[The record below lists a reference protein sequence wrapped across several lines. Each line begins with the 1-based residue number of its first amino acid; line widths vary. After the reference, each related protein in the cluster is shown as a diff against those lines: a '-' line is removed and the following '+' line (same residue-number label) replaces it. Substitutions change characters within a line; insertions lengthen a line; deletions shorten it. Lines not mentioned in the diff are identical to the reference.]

1 MYHNYKE
8 HGPFRFD
15 HYCDLA
21 LLRRVLENNCFVQS
35 ALSEA
40 TASGNPANPLVSFV
54 ELAADLRR
62 TSKSSPFNTLV
73 RLFVLAQ
80 TVSEDSAQEAL
91 APIELD
97 QLVSFGL
104 LKRSSTGI
112 RSVAALLP
120 FEGLLLAYDMPVLT
134 SKPCLHDHV
143 LGVGPASLFLANL
156 TVRKKVETVLDLG
169 TGQGFQALLAARHA
183 DHVIA
188 TDTNL
193 RALNF
198 TMFNARLNDMS
209 NIELRQGSL
218 YDPVAGHNF
227 DLIISNP
234 PFVISPQFQY
244 EYRDSG
250 MPGDAISEQVIRGAA
265 GMLCEGGFCTVIFN
279 WHHQDEED
287 WDERPR
293 QWMIKSGCDAWI
305 ICSGT
310 EDTITYA
317 SSWLRY
323 EDNLEAHQRL
333 LDEWMAY
340 YERLGIGKIS
350 FGAIVLRRR
359 SGHSNWIRA
368 DKVPTGQ
375 LSGSCSDQI
384 QRIFVAQD
392 LIEELR
398 DEADFL
404 KKSFRLI
411 PDHQLEH
418 VLQLEN
424 GNWAVKK
431 ALLKQT
437 RGFQFIGDIDSLVGT
452 MVAGCDGQRSVGEL
466 LNDLAAGLGLAS
478 EKIAPDC
485 IRVIRKLF
493 ETGFIVEC

>member
-8 HGPFRFD
+8 HGPFQFD

-21 LLRRVLENNCFVQS
+21 LLRRVLENNGFVQS

-40 TASGNPANPLVSFV
+40 TVIGNPSNPLVSFV

-62 TSKSSPFNTLV
+62 TSYPTPLNTLV

-80 TVSEDSAQEAL
+80 SVSEDSAQEAL
-91 APIELD
+91 APVELN
-97 QLVSFGL
+97 QLLSFGL
-104 LKRSSTGI
+104 LKRSNTGI
-112 RSVAALLP
+112 CAVAALLP
-120 FEGLLLAYDMPVLT
+120 FEGLLLAYDMPVLAGV
-134 SKPCLHDHV
+134 SCLHDHV
-143 LGVGPASLFLANL
+143 LGIGPASLFLANL

-169 TGQGFQALLAARHA
+169 TGPGFQAILASRHT

-188 TDTNL
+188 TDTNP

-198 TMFNARLNDMS
+198 TMFNARLNDVS

-218 YDPVAGHNF
+218 YDPVEGHNF

-265 GMLCEGGFCTVIFN
+265 GMLREGGYCTVIFN

-323 EDNLEAHQRL
+323 EDNLDSHQHL
-333 LDEWMAY
+333 LDEWLSY
-340 YERLGIGKIS
+340 YERLGIGRIS

-359 SGHSNWIRA
+359 SVHSNWIRA
-368 DKVPTGQ
+368 DKAPSGH

-384 QRIFVAQD
+384 QRIFAAQD
-392 LIEELR
+392 ITGELR

-466 LNDLAAGLGLAS
+466 LNDLAACLGLTS
-478 EKIAPDC
+478 EIIAPDC

-493 ETGFIVEC
+493 ETGFLVEC

>member
-1 MYHNYKE
+1 MYHNYNE
-8 HGPFRFD
+8 HGPFRFE
-15 HYCDLA
+15 HYCDLD
-21 LLRRVLENNCFVQS
+21 LLRRVLENNGFVQS
-35 ALSEA
+35 ALIEA

-62 TSKSSPFNTLV
+62 TSNPSPFNTLV
-73 RLFVLAQ
+73 RLFVLAK
-80 TVSEDSAQEAL
+80 TVSEGAAKEAL
-91 APIELD
+91 APLELN
-97 QLVSFGL
+97 QILSFGL
-104 LKRSSTGI
+104 LKRNNTGI
-112 RSVAALLP
+112 CAAAALVP
-120 FEGLLLAYDMPVLT
+120 FEGLLLAYDMPVLAGE
-134 SKPCLHDHV
+134 SCLHDHV

-169 TGQGFQALLAARHA
+169 TGPGFQAILASRHA

-188 TDTNL
+188 TDINP

-198 TMFNARLNDMS
+198 TMFNALLNDVK
-209 NIELRQGSL
+209 NIEVRQGSL
-218 YDPVAGHNF
+218 YDPVAGNNF
-227 DLIISNP
+227 DLIVSNP

-250 MPGDAISEQVIRGAA
+250 LSGDAFSEQVIRGAI
-265 GMLCEGGFCTVIFN
+265 GMLREGGYCTVIFN

-293 QWMIKSGCDAWI
+293 QWMKGSDCDAWI

-323 EDNLEAHQRL
+323 EDNFEAHQRL
-333 LDEWMAY
+333 LDEWLAY
-340 YERLGIGKIS
+340 YERLGINRIS

-368 DKVPTGQ
+368 DKAPSGKI
-375 LSGSCSDQI
+375 SGSCSDQI
-384 QRIFVAQD
+384 QRIFSAQD
-392 LIEELR
+392 FIEGLR
-398 DEADFL
+398 DDGDFL

-437 RGFQFIGDIDSLVGT
+437 RGFQFIGDIDSFVGT

-466 LNDLAAGLGLAS
+466 LNDLAARFGLAS

-485 IRVIRKLF
+485 IRVIRKLC
-493 ETGFIVEC
+493 ETGFLVER